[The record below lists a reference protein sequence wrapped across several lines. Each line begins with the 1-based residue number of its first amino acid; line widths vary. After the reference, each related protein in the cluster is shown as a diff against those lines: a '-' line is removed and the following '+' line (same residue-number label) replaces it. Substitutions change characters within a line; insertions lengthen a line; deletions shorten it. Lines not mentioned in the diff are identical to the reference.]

1 MSDFLEEFTRPTWLP
16 FPVIA
21 ARVLLA
27 ALLGAAIGFER
38 EWRNRPAGLRT
49 HTLVCVAAAMVGVLT
64 LEIVHMPAFDG
75 AGIDPIGVVQAVT
88 TGVAFLAAG
97 TIIFSR
103 GEVHGLTTGAGLWLA
118 GSVGLCCGLG
128 LWQVAALGA
137 FLALLVQGAMLTLM
151 PPTRIDADTKDTEAP
166 GEAKGEAKG
175 TPKKTG
181 RGAGTKPSA

>member
-1 MSDFLEEFTRPTWLP
+1 MSDFLEEFTRPTWLS

-21 ARVLLA
+21 ARLLA
-27 ALLGAAIGFER
+27 AAVLGAAIGFER
-38 EWRNRPAGLRT
+38 EWHNRPAGLRT
-49 HTLVCVAAAMVGVLT
+49 HTLVCVAAAMFGVLT
-64 LEIVHMPAFDG
+64 LEIVHMPAFDRAG

-103 GEVHGLTTGAGLWLA
+103 GEVHGLTTGAGMWLA

-137 FLALLVQGAMLTLM
+137 FLALVVQGAMLTLM
-151 PPTRIDADTKDTEAP
+151 PPTKIDADHKDTA
-166 GEAKGEAKG
+166 EAKG

-181 RGAGTKPSA
+181 EGAGAKPSA

>member
-1 MSDFLEEFTRPTWLP
+1 MSEFLEEFTRPTWLS

-21 ARVLLA
+21 ARLLVA
-27 ALLGAAIGFER
+27 AVLGAAIGFER

-49 HTLVCVAAAMVGVLT
+49 HTLVCVAAAMFGVLT
-64 LEIVHMPAFDG
+64 LEIVHMTAFDRAG

-103 GEVHGLTTGAGLWLA
+103 GEVHGLTTGAGMWLA

-137 FLALLVQGAMLTLM
+137 FLALVVQGAMLTLM
-151 PPTRIDADTKDTEAP
+151 PPTKISADKKDTEAQ
-166 GEAKGEAKG
+166 GEAKG

-181 RGAGTKPSA
+181 KGAGAKPSA